1 MNLNA
6 GMVLDEAC
14 RRFPATFG
22 LYCEQS
28 KPSGFGLFLIRT
40 AGKEILISKM
50 GDVPLLAGVHGRSRR
65 GVTTSVGSGNR
76 MLWTEDHLRAAAV
89 KMLAARLFGHV
100 RAGISIE
107 FGALRDARWD
117 AEAGTVEVRLPGGRL
132 VLDVPADLMAEHA
145 S

>member
-40 AGKEILISKM
+40 AS
-50 GDVPLLAGVHGRSRR
+50 GVHGRSRR
-65 GVTTSVGSGNR
+65 GVTASVGSGNR

-100 RAGISIE
+100 TAGISIE

>member
-40 AGKEILISKM
+40 AS
-50 GDVPLLAGVHGRSRR
+50 GVHGRSRR

-100 RAGISIE
+100 TAGISIE

-132 VLDVPADLMAEHA
+132 VLDVPADLMAEHV